1 MINQFFGSF
10 RVIGKANRI
19 KSVKLLIILMLVVL
33 LELLSIGLIV
43 PILSGLFNTEHNLAN
58 FDKIFI
64 FSENF
69 FPGHNQVIIFALLF
83 LFVITFKI
91 ILLIYFDYI
100 TQKYCREINVDIC
113 LKAYSYFLYAPWE
126 EILSKDKK
134 SLIIDNYVRWRV
146 VDPLLFLQTVRAVP
160 TAKTRLD
167 DIVYSELRQELGTHD
182 MVEIIT
188 ENRELIMDKVTI
200 ASNEETNKYGIEVI
214 DVRIRRVDLPRENES
229 SIYARMEAER
239 KRQANKFR
247 SEGEEEAQKI
257 RAATDRDKTVILANA
272 YKEAQKIRGEGEA
285 KALDIYA
292 SSFSKSPDFYE
303 FTRTLEAYEKVI
315 DEKTMLVLP
324 GDSKLFKQLT
334 K

>member
-1 MINQFFGSF
+1 MKNIVIIIGTLLALFALSTIIIVDETEQMVILQFGKPVRTIKDPGLNWKLPAPFQTSNSF
-10 RVIGKANRI
+10 EKR
-19 KSVKLLIILMLVVL
+19 L
-33 LELLSIGLIV
+33 LEYDV
-43 PILSGLFNTEHNLAN
+43 P
-58 FDKIFI
+58 
-64 FSENF
+64 
-69 FPGHNQVIIFALLF
+69 P
-83 LFVITFKI
+83 
-91 ILLIYFDYI
+91 
-100 TQKYCREINVDIC
+100 
-113 LKAYSYFLYAPWE
+113 E

-182 MVEIIT
+182 MVDIIT

-200 ASNEETNKYGIEVI
+200 ASNEETRKYGIEVI
-214 DVRIRRVDLPRENES
+214 DVRIKRVDLPQENES

-257 RAATDRDKTVILANA
+257 RAATDRDKTVILADA
-272 YKEAQKIRGEGEA
+272 YKKSQEIRGIGEA

-292 SSFSKSPDFYE
+292 TSFSKSPDFYE
-303 FTRTLEAYEKVI
+303 FVRTLETYEKVI
-315 DEKTMLVLP
+315 DKKTTIVIP
-324 GDSKLFKQLT
+324 GDSKLFKELT
-334 K
+334 Q